1 MESVEVTAEGTHL
14 SAAWLSAQISEA
26 SAAGIATTVT
36 QLIRAGEV
44 AAGVQLPT
52 VRALAARLAVS
63 PGTVSAAWNI
73 LRKQRVIEGSGRQ
86 GIRVLERPALLAP
99 QRFENVSRYWQGD
112 VLDLTLAAPDP
123 LLLPDLAQAVA
134 NAAPD
139 PEQNSYRR
147 PGITPALVNAVKPG
161 WGWEPDSWLAVNGG
175 YEGILLLVS
184 SSILPGQHVAVADPA
199 TPRLLDILEL
209 AGVVVVPVATD
220 ADGPIAESLKQAL
233 TKQPVAFIYEPC
245 ANSRSGTN
253 MTPERRDLIAEVL
266 RDTRVLIIEDDGL
279 GDLALGPYAGLGA
292 LLPSQTVLVRSY
304 SKSHGPDLR
313 LAVVGGPAE
322 PMERARLYRQFGAG
336 WTSRTL
342 QNALAWMLTSDAVR
356 AQVQRARTEYAKRR
370 TQMAELLADRGVVV
384 ESHDDGLGLWVP
396 VLNEQQALLVLASHG
411 VAAGGAS
418 GGAIR
423 SGHRQSIRLAI
434 GKQLERP
441 DEVADLYAMA
451 SRAL

>member
-1 MESVEVTAEGTHL
+1 M
-14 SAAWLSAQISEA
+14 
-26 SAAGIATTVT
+26 
-36 QLIRAGEV
+36 
-44 AAGVQLPT
+44 
-52 VRALAARLAVS
+52 
-63 PGTVSAAWNI
+63 
-73 LRKQRVIEGSGRQ
+73 
-86 GIRVLERPALLAP
+86 
-99 QRFENVSRYWQGD
+99 
-112 VLDLTLAAPDP
+112 
-123 LLLPDLAQAVA
+123 
-134 NAAPD
+134 
-139 PEQNSYRR
+139 
-147 PGITPALVNAVKPG
+147 
-161 WGWEPDSWLAVNGG
+161 
-175 YEGILLLVS
+175 
-184 SSILPGQHVAVADPA
+184 
-199 TPRLLDILEL
+199 
-209 AGVVVVPVATD
+209 VVPVATD
-220 ADGPIAESLKQAL
+220 ADGPIPESLKQAL

-253 MTPERRDLIAEVL
+253 MTPERRDLIADVL